1 MLELTV
7 ELRSNSQ
14 ARAWHLGLL
23 MTWPQLS
30 HEAPLPRVLL
40 LFPHRLGSSQGS
52 ACSLQVSVFPAKASL
67 SPHSPAP
74 CWAPGGL
81 AAPGPLRLAPRARL
95 LGREVRLCFQAGK
108 EWSGLLSALTT
119 VGTLPTRVGQAD
131 AYLGH
136 WASTRATRQSWPQGV
151 QTVRSGRSLRP
162 RPAVGTSQL
171 LPPFPCPGLG
181 AVIHKAPA

>member
-1 MLELTV
+1 M
-7 ELRSNSQ
+7 
-14 ARAWHLGLL
+14 GLL

-40 LFPHRLGSSQGS
+40 LFSHRLGSSQGS
-52 ACSLQVSVFPAKASL
+52 ACSLQVSVFPAKTSL

-108 EWSGLLSALTT
+108 EERTSLCSHHRWDPANQGRTSRCLSWALGLNQGNQAELATGGSNCQVREVFETQACSGHQPTPATLSM
-119 VGTLPTRVGQAD
+119 P
-131 AYLGH
+131 
-136 WASTRATRQSWPQGV
+136 WPGS
-151 QTVRSGRSLRP
+151 RNP
-162 RPAVGTSQL
+162 
-171 LPPFPCPGLG
+171 
-181 AVIHKAPA
+181 